1 MALKDE
7 LPQIVQTE
15 LQGESKSIR
24 ALVKFLLN
32 QVMST
37 QQKANKE
44 TIIKTALSDEIE
56 KMYNAGLF
64 RDEEEL

>member
-7 LPQIVQTE
+7 LPQIVQTA

-32 QVMST
+32 QVMIT
-37 QQKANKE
+37 QQKSNKE